1 MTDTKRG
8 FSLTSRNRLRVIG
21 SRESITNQ
29 SRTQITTNPHNNQH
43 DTTMASSSKKTS
55 SSASEAAAYDAFN
68 AVDKLVSKPV
78 LGSDGASRWQNFR
91 QDKVNKQ
98 LVARQSVAPM
108 APLKSNDR
116 KAGFGSWKEERQNEA
131 AVRTASGEAA
141 LNAGYTVFQTKNDNE
156 EATRRKHEKLIRK
169 RIRPEDEPYFISAP
183 GDTFL
188 AFKFDYVF
196 TTKEKKT
203 GYYWDGM
210 DSVKKLDQ
218 GDGGSTDNNS
228 NNNKESTADSS
239 SAPTATGIQVQGSTE
254 NISSDSATKLPKK
267 KKRKMEKPVI
277 IDDPNNPMEQVA
289 AAIQRRQLAA
299 AAAAGGGGSS
309 TTNTAW
315 ETAVDPTSGK
325 KYYFCRATGE
335 RKWENPEPETLPLG
349 WQSAKDPSTGKEY
362 FYHAATAETRWERP
376 SS

>member
-1 MTDTKRG
+1 
-8 FSLTSRNRLRVIG
+8 
-21 SRESITNQ
+21 
-29 SRTQITTNPHNNQH
+29 
-43 DTTMASSSKKTS
+43 MASSSKKTS

-210 DSVKKLDQ
+210 DSVKRLDQ
-218 GDGGSTDNNS
+218 GDSPADDTNTHG
-228 NNNKESTADSS
+228 KKQEETAE
-239 SAPTATGIQVQGSTE
+239 T
-254 NISSDSATKLPKK
+254 NSATTEQPKK
-267 KKRKMEKPVI
+267 KKRKKVKAPVI

-289 AAIQRRQLAA
+289 AAIQRRQLAVTGA
-299 AAAAGGGGSS
+299 TSGGAAGGA
-309 TTNTAW
+309 AW
-315 ETAVDPTSGK
+315 ETALDPTSGK
-325 KYYFCRATGE
+325 TYYFCRATGE
-335 RKWENPEPETLPLG
+335 RKWEKPEPETLPLPLG
-349 WQSAKDPSTGKEY
+349 WQSAKDPNTGNEY
-362 FYHAATAETRWERP
+362 FYHAATGETRWERP